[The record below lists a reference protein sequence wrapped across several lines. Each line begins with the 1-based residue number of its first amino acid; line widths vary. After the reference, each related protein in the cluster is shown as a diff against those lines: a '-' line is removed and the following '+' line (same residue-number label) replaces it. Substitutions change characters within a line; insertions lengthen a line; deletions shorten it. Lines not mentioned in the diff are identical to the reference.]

1 MTASANALGPCATC
15 RVIAKTRTSNYY
27 MSRYRRHLGAP
38 LIWINAYRSG
48 FDCAH
53 YEPALALPPIRGIE
67 LVGMT
72 APQRRSAAIRPES
85 RVSGKCHIIDS
96 IKGWLQQREFGRMRR

>member
-1 MTASANALGPCATC
+1 M
-15 RVIAKTRTSNYY
+15 
-27 MSRYRRHLGAP
+27 GAP

-53 YEPALALPPIRGIE
+53 YEPALALAPIRGIE

-72 APQRRSAAIRPES
+72 APQRRFAAIRPEL
-85 RVSGKCHIIDS
+85 RVSRKCHIFDS